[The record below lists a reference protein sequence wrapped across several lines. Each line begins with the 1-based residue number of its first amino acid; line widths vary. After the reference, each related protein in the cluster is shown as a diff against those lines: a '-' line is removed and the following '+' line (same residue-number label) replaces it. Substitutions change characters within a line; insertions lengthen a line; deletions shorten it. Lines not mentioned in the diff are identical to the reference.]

1 MNITLKQIRYFIA
14 VSERRSVSGAARD
27 LSISQ
32 SAVTTALRQLEAEVG
47 APLFLRTPKGVA
59 LTREGH
65 QFLRHA
71 KRIMGAVVDA
81 GHAIRVHADTV
92 NGTLTLGVTNMVA
105 GYYLADLLARYRR
118 IYPNVT
124 VKVVEDQRR
133 FIEHL
138 LINGEV
144 DAAVLIS
151 SALESDD
158 ALACE
163 VLQRS
168 PYRVWLPANHPLLS
182 HERVA
187 LSDVAAYPVIMLS
200 ADDMHQ
206 LTSMQ
211 WRQAGIQPNV
221 VLTTSSIEA
230 VRSLVGTGIG
240 IAILPDMTYRP
251 WSLDGDRVEMRPL
264 GEPLPTVDVGLVW
277 RKGSSVTDTA
287 RYFIELARDYSR
299 TKNRQSQQRGSV

>member
-168 PYRVWLPANHPLLS
+168 PYRVWLP
-182 HERVA
+182 
-187 LSDVAAYPVIMLS
+187 
-200 ADDMHQ
+200 
-206 LTSMQ
+206 
-211 WRQAGIQPNV
+211 GK
-221 VLTTSSIEA
+221 SSPA
-230 VRSLVGTGIG
+230 
-240 IAILPDMTYRP
+240 
-251 WSLDGDRVEMRPL
+251 
-264 GEPLPTVDVGLVW
+264 
-277 RKGSSVTDTA
+277 
-287 RYFIELARDYSR
+287 LARTGGTVRCCRLSG
-299 TKNRQSQQRGSV
+299 NHAQRR

>member
-1 MNITLKQIRYFIA
+1 M
-14 VSERRSVSGAARD
+14 RS
-27 LSISQ
+27 
-32 SAVTTALRQLEAEVG
+32 
-47 APLFLRTPKGVA
+47 
-59 LTREGH
+59 
-65 QFLRHA
+65 
-71 KRIMGAVVDA
+71 
-81 GHAIRVHADTV
+81 
-92 NGTLTLGVTNMVA
+92 
-105 GYYLADLLARYRR
+105 LAR
-118 IYPNVT
+118 
-124 VKVVEDQRR
+124 
-133 FIEHL
+133 FC
-138 LINGEV
+138 
-144 DAAVLIS
+144 
-151 SALESDD
+151 SAHPTG
-158 ALACE
+158 CGC
-163 VLQRS
+163 
-168 PYRVWLPANHPLLS
+168 PANHPLLS

>member
-1 MNITLKQIRYFIA
+1 
-14 VSERRSVSGAARD
+14 
-27 LSISQ
+27 
-32 SAVTTALRQLEAEVG
+32 
-47 APLFLRTPKGVA
+47 
-59 LTREGH
+59 
-65 QFLRHA
+65 
-71 KRIMGAVVDA
+71 
-81 GHAIRVHADTV
+81 
-92 NGTLTLGVTNMVA
+92 
-105 GYYLADLLARYRR
+105 
-118 IYPNVT
+118 
-124 VKVVEDQRR
+124 
-133 FIEHL
+133 
-138 LINGEV
+138 
-144 DAAVLIS
+144 
-151 SALESDD
+151 
-158 ALACE
+158 
-163 VLQRS
+163 
-168 PYRVWLPANHPLLS
+168 
-182 HERVA
+182 
-187 LSDVAAYPVIMLS
+187 MLS

-299 TKNRQSQQRGSV
+299 TKTARASSGAPSRPRSVGRQSHLFFRSPRATTNIYLGSI

>member
-1 MNITLKQIRYFIA
+1 
-14 VSERRSVSGAARD
+14 
-27 LSISQ
+27 
-32 SAVTTALRQLEAEVG
+32 
-47 APLFLRTPKGVA
+47 
-59 LTREGH
+59 
-65 QFLRHA
+65 
-71 KRIMGAVVDA
+71 
-81 GHAIRVHADTV
+81 
-92 NGTLTLGVTNMVA
+92 
-105 GYYLADLLARYRR
+105 
-118 IYPNVT
+118 
-124 VKVVEDQRR
+124 
-133 FIEHL
+133 
-138 LINGEV
+138 
-144 DAAVLIS
+144 
-151 SALESDD
+151 
-158 ALACE
+158 
-163 VLQRS
+163 
-168 PYRVWLPANHPLLS
+168 
-182 HERVA
+182 
-187 LSDVAAYPVIMLS
+187 MLS